1 MVYEGSKDFVSSA
14 HFLIL
19 LETVI
24 FHAET
29 LQVK

>member
-1 MVYEGSKDFVSSA
+1 MVYEGSNDFVSSA
-14 HFLIL
+14 HFLIF